1 MSEGIA
7 ADIAKRIKLVLL
19 DVDGVL
25 TDNGVYV
32 GATVGGEAVELKRFS
47 ILDGL
52 GIKLLQWGG
61 LKVALVSGRRSVASQ
76 LRADELGIEC
86 HMSPQGEKID
96 AAEAVMARHGVSWT
110 EVACVGDDLA
120 DIPLFKRAGLPV
132 AVGNA
137 VPEVKALAAWITT
150 NHGGSGAVREFAEEV
165 LKARGD
171 WVRLVDEY
179 VRARDRD
186 S

>member
-1 MSEGIA
+1 MSERIGPDIA
-7 ADIAKRIKLVLL
+7 ARIKLVLL

-32 GATVGGEAVELKRFS
+32 GSTAGGEAVELKKFS

-61 LKVALVSGRRSVASQ
+61 IKVALVSGRTSRASQ

-86 HMSPQGEKID
+86 HMSAQGEKID
-96 AAEAVMARHGVSWT
+96 AANDVIARNGVTWK
-110 EVACVGDDLA
+110 EVACVCDDLA
-120 DIPLFKRAGLPV
+120 DVPLMRRAALPV
-132 AVGNA
+132 AVANA
-137 VPEVKALAAWITT
+137 VPEIAALAGWITR
-150 NHGGSGAVREFAEEV
+150 NRGGDGAVREFAEEV

>member
-1 MSEGIA
+1 MPEA
-7 ADIAKRIKLVLL
+7 FPRQLAQRIKLVML

-32 GATVGGEAVELKRFS
+32 GSTAGGEAVELKKFS

-52 GIKLLQWGG
+52 GIKMLQWGG
-61 LKVALVSGRRSVASQ
+61 VKVAMVSGRTSVASQ

-96 AAEAVMARHGVSWT
+96 AANDLIARSEISWS
-110 EVACVGDDLA
+110 EVACVCDDLA
-120 DIPLFKRAGLPV
+120 DIPLMKRAGLPV
-132 AVGNA
+132 AVANA
-137 VPEVKALAAWITT
+137 VPEISSLAKWVTV
-150 NHGGSGAVREFAEEV
+150 NRGGDGAVREFAEEL

-171 WVRLVDEY
+171 WIRLVDEY